1 MLFKQNVHLL
11 MIFKRNHYL
20 CSVDVFRFINKCT
33 DLGFRLRLEPFFC
46 LYLLCRIKTS
56 FISSYRV
63 TRRIGFRVVPVGAR
77 YGEMIF

>member
-33 DLGFRLRLEPFFC
+33 DLGFRLTLESFF
-46 LYLLCRIKTS
+46 LLI
-56 FISSYRV
+56 F
-63 TRRIGFRVVPVGAR
+63 VVPNKNLFHLL
-77 YGEMIF
+77 ISCNP